1 MSDEPNIDSILTSGS
16 GKVIGVPKF
25 TKTEMR
31 FVKLES
37 DISTLPK
44 DRFGIRTE
52 TGETSLE
59 QFDLVIVPGR
69 AFTAGAL
76 TTFNRGLTS
85 PLFIPRYTLPTAT

>member
-1 MSDEPNIDSILTSGS
+1 
-16 GKVIGVPKF
+16 
-25 TKTEMR
+25 MR

-69 AFTAGAL
+69 AFTAG
-76 TTFNRGLTS
+76 TFIKSWSSAVYAAVYFTAVH
-85 PLFIPRYTLPTAT
+85 TAT

>member
-1 MSDEPNIDSILTSGS
+1 MASGT

-52 TGETSLE
+52 TGETCLD

-69 AFTAGAL
+69 AFTTGA
-76 TTFNRGLTS
+76 FNRGHPANRCLYRGI
-85 PLFIPRYTLPTAT
+85 LYKPRHKYR

>member
-1 MSDEPNIDSILTSGS
+1 
-16 GKVIGVPKF
+16 
-25 TKTEMR
+25 MR

-52 TGETSLE
+52 TGETCLD

-69 AFTAGAL
+69 AFTTGAFI
-76 TTFNRGLTS
+76 TFNRGHK
-85 PLFIPRYTLPTAT
+85 PLFIPRYTLQAAA

>member
-1 MSDEPNIDSILTSGS
+1 
-16 GKVIGVPKF
+16 
-25 TKTEMR
+25 MR

-52 TGETSLE
+52 TGETVLD

-69 AFTAGAL
+69 AFTTGAFII
-76 TTFNRGLTS
+76 FNRRHPANRCLYR
-85 PLFIPRYTLPTAT
+85 RYTLQAAV

>member
-1 MSDEPNIDSILTSGS
+1 MPDEPNIDSILASGS

-37 DISTLPK
+37 DISILPK

-52 TGETSLE
+52 TGETSLD

-69 AFTAGAL
+69 AFTTGAFI
-76 TTFNRGLTS
+76 TFNRGHK
-85 PLFIPRYTLPTAT
+85 PLFIPRYTLQAAV